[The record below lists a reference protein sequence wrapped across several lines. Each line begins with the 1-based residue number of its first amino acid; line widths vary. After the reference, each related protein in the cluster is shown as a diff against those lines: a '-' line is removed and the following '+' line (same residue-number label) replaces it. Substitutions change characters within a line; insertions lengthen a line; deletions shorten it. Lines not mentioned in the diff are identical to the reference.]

1 MASDLPPAIN
11 LCIFPQALFS
21 QFRLYIGFFSLK
33 VQGLGASQ
41 SAVFETNIA
50 TNYTVG
56 LCVYEV
62 IFFVIS
68 NCTAAIDRC
77 WCPLGEEITVP
88 AGSKA
93 TSAFLCFCH

>member
-41 SAVFETNIA
+41 SAVFETNIV

-62 IFFVIS
+62 IFLVIS
-68 NCTAAIDRC
+68 SCTAAIDHC
-77 WCPLGEEITVP
+77 
-88 AGSKA
+88 
-93 TSAFLCFCH
+93 